1 MIWIKINRGIENPT
15 KKFETRFR
23 KLHFY
28 SQMFIYLLTGE
39 MVMIMKL
46 NLNYLNRR
54 TGLNKVHI
62 KEQIFNRGSTPIV

>member
-1 MIWIKINRGIENPT
+1 MIWIKNKSGIENPT

-46 NLNYLNRR
+46 NINYLNRR
-54 TGLNKVHI
+54 TGLNKVQI
-62 KEQIFNRGSTPIV
+62 KEHIFNRSSTRIV